1 MAVADELIRVESNGK
16 LSFGN
21 FKLEE
26 KSKVSDFIFN
36 GDTYK
41 VKTFKEITKLEK
53 NEAFLYESV
62 PGTNVTD
69 FEETEEGVTFTVDCE
84 SDASI
89 TLGLDQDA
97 IYRVMINDESAEIGR
112 AHV

>member
-26 KSKVSDFIFN
+26 KSKVTDFIFN

-53 NEAFLYESV
+53 KMKRSFMSLS
-62 PGTNVTD
+62 
-69 FEETEEGVTFTVDCE
+69 
-84 SDASI
+84 
-89 TLGLDQDA
+89 
-97 IYRVMINDESAEIGR
+97 RVLM
-112 AHV
+112 

>member
-1 MAVADELIRVESNGK
+1 MAFADELIRVESNGK

-41 VKTFKEITKLEK
+41 VKLSRRSQNLKKMKRSFMSL
-53 NEAFLYESV
+53 S
-62 PGTNVTD
+62 
-69 FEETEEGVTFTVDCE
+69 
-84 SDASI
+84 
-89 TLGLDQDA
+89 
-97 IYRVMINDESAEIGR
+97 RVLM
-112 AHV
+112 